1 MESLKNQKSNE
12 MKKSYF
18 VKLSIA
24 IIVSFLSRSNDIGF
38 FVAVLVTVGVLYLI
52 DWYYYLKQKEEK
64 HEQIEWLLQRPG
76 K

>member
-64 HEQIEWLLQRPG
+64 Q
-76 K
+76 KK

>member
-38 FVAVLVTVGVLYLI
+38 FIAVLVTVGVLYLI
-52 DWYYYLKQKEEK
+52 DWYYYLKQKEK
-64 HEQIEWLLQRPG
+64 KYEQME
-76 K
+76 